1 MVSDSTKTD
10 PFTQLDNL
18 IPLVSDLFAAIKQKS
33 DKSRSIMQLILDR
46 VILIANARPDA
57 TLAAIHLSHQA
68 SPLKQPIYCAALAHM
83 IGKQHEIKQD
93 IQESLLH
100 AILTCN
106 ITFYEL
112 QVLLNTI
119 EGKLTDDQRTKMQKH
134 ALKGAQLVEAAG
146 FMNPV
151 MTKAMRQHHERPDGS
166 GYPNHLK
173 GDDIS
178 TPALIIGICETYT
191 ARIDNRAYRKS
202 IHPKEAL
209 SHLFKEDDP
218 RIKKLML
225 NFAKAIGVYP
235 PGTWVKLATGET
247 AIVTQVQKTSP
258 VPLVKALFDANDTPY
273 MGAVARDCSA
283 AESKV
288 LGATTPP
295 CRPSVDLPVLFESF

>member
-1 MVSDSTKTD
+1 MAINNKKID
-10 PFTQLDNL
+10 PFTQLDSL
-18 IPLVSDLFAAIKQKS
+18 IPLISDLFAAIKQKS
-33 DKSRSIMQLILDR
+33 EKSRDIMQNIIDS
-46 VILIANARPDA
+46 VIVISNSKPDA
-57 TLAAIHLSHQA
+57 TLAAIHLSNQV

-83 IGKQHEIKQD
+83 IGKQHEIKPD
-93 IQESLLH
+93 IQQSLMN

-119 EGKLTDDQRTKMQKH
+119 EGRLTDDQRAKMQKH
-134 ALKGAQLVEAAG
+134 ALKGAQLVESAG

-209 SHLFKEDDP
+209 SHLFKEEDP

-247 AIVTQVQKTSP
+247 AIVTHVQKTSP
-258 VPLVKALFDANDTPY
+258 VPIVTALFDPEDTPY
-273 MGAVARDCSA
+273 MGAVARDCSKKEARVVGA
-283 AESKV
+283 A
-288 LGATTPP
+288 TPP
-295 CRPSVDLPVLFESF
+295 CRPSVDLPVLFEQ

>member
-1 MVSDSTKTD
+1 MAINKNQIE
-10 PFTQLDNL
+10 PFTQLDSL
-18 IPLVSDLFAAIKQKS
+18 IPAISDLFAAIKTKS
-33 DKSRSIMQLILDR
+33 ESSRDIMEGIIND
-46 VILIANARPDA
+46 VVLIADTKPDA
-57 TLAAIHLSHQA
+57 TLAAIHLSRQV

-83 IGKQHEIKQD
+83 IGKQHDIKPEIQ
-93 IQESLLH
+93 QSLMF

-119 EGKLTDDQRTKMQKH
+119 EGRLTDDQRAKMQKH

-146 FMNPV
+146 FMDPV

-209 SHLFKEDDP
+209 SHLFKEEDP

-235 PGTWVKLATGET
+235 PGTWVKLASGET
-247 AIVTQVQKTSP
+247 AIVTHVQKSSP
-258 VPLVKALFDANDTPY
+258 IPIVKALFDQKDTPY
-273 MGAVARDCSA
+273 MGPVARDCSTPEGRVVGA
-283 AESKV
+283 A
-288 LGATTPP
+288 TPP
-295 CRPSVDLPVLFESF
+295 CRPNVDLPVLYDL